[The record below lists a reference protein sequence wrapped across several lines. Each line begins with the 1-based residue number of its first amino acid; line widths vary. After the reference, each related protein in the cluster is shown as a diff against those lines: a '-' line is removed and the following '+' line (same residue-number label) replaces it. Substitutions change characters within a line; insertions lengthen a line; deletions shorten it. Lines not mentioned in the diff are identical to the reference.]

1 MVNQTKQMSALEK
14 VIQQDGKGLMA
25 YALTVTNN
33 TQDAEDA
40 IQDALSRVLGRRLD
54 YIENL
59 RAYVYKSV
67 RGAALNNLRGRIR
80 RQRREKETAPSPA
93 CVFQE
98 PASRRE
104 EITALNQAL
113 TLLSQEQQEVVILK
127 IWGGLSFSQIAD
139 VVGSTRD
146 TAASRYRYAVT
157 TLKREMKE
165 VIDDARG

>member
-1 MVNQTKQMSALEK
+1 MFNQTKKVSALEA
-14 VIQQDGKGLMA
+14 VIRQDGKGLMA
-25 YALTVTNN
+25 YARTITNN

-40 IQDALSRVLGRRLD
+40 IQEALSRVLSRRLD
-54 YIENL
+54 PIENL

-67 RGAALNNLRGRIR
+67 RGAALNNFRSRIR
-80 RQRREKETAPSPA
+80 RERREREAASAPL

-104 EITALNQAL
+104 EINALNQAL
-113 TLLSQEQQEVVILK
+113 TLLPKEQQEVVILK

-139 VVGSTRD
+139 VVGSPRD

-165 VIDDARG
+165 VLDHA